1 MVEFHKSFGVSLKGA
16 DQSVSSGP
24 VNIPRICKP
33 LLARRWWDAELARER
48 RECSRV
54 CQYFPMRYS
63 LKEIS
68 EFAALYL
75 EMLKHKGKMQKS
87 YDQEFARKFIY
98 PMIALRR
105 SLYA

>member
-1 MVEFHKSFGVSLKGA
+1 
-16 DQSVSSGP
+16 
-24 VNIPRICKP
+24 
-33 LLARRWWDAELARER
+33 
-48 RECSRV
+48 
-54 CQYFPMRYS
+54 MRYS